1 MWSLFHRRPAAALTA
16 SLILT
21 GLCLC
26 EDTAA
31 PLKQAE
37 LIEPSALVKALD
49 ARVRPYVICV
59 AFPVLYHGRHIRSAV
74 FAGPGSSPEG
84 MALLKLVAS
93 KLPKDGD
100 IVIYCG
106 CCPLEKCPNVRP
118 ALAQLKSMGFAHV
131 RVLDVQSNMHN
142 EWFSRGYPSE
152 GTNESGQ

>member
-1 MWSLFHRRPAAALTA
+1 MNRRPAAALF
-16 SLILT
+16 SGLILA
-21 GLCLC
+21 GFCLC
-26 EDTAA
+26 EEASA
-31 PLKQAE
+31 PLKQSD

-49 ARVRPYVICV
+49 ARVRPYVLCV
-59 AFPVLYHGRHIRSAV
+59 AYPTLYHGRHIRSAV
-74 FAGPGSSPEG
+74 FAGPGSTPEG
-84 MALLKLVAS
+84 MGLLKLVAS

-118 ALAQLKSMGFAHV
+118 ALTQLKAMGFTRV

-152 GTNESGQ
+152 GPSDSAQ